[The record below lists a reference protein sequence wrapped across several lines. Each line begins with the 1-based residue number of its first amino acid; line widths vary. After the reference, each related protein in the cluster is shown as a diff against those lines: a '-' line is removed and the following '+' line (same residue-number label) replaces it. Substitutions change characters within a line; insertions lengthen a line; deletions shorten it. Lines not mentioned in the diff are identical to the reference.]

1 MLCAPLRA
9 EGVSVFY
16 GYSQSVTFDY
26 DYKWEEVFFA
36 RLRAGDTVA
45 QAVAQMKTEIGQW
58 DYCSEYLTIESAR
71 RNYCAFPIVSSALD
85 AYPGKQGRCP
95 AGGLFRLAA
104 LRQGEIHRYGR
115 LGQHGPRH
123 SRAAERPDV

>member
-1 MLCAPLRA
+1 M
-9 EGVSVFY
+9 FY
-16 GYSQSVTFDY
+16 GYSQAVTFDY

-85 AYPGKQGRCP
+85 AYPGKGKVDALQEVHSDWQ
-95 AGGLFRLAA
+95 LFGKAKFTVTA
-104 LRQGEIHRYGR
+104 VSA
-115 LGQHGPRH
+115 QHGPRH
-123 SRAAERPDV
+123 GRAAE